1 MLEGRK
7 GCFEGVDI
15 AFKQHS
21 AVEDEPMLGDSAK
34 NRQFCSSQLA
44 RQLAQRLISPAPA
57 GSNETPSFLLFLSVM
72 RRCQFDYLLQS
83 PGIQT
88 DLKTALLRVAGLVE
102 QSALYLQ
109 WVS

>member
-1 MLEGRK
+1 MEGRK

-44 RQLAQRLISPAPA
+44 RQLAQRLISPGACWLKRDSEALIVFVGNAPL
-57 GSNETPSFLLFLSVM
+57 P
-72 RRCQFDYLLQS
+72 
-83 PGIQT
+83 I
-88 DLKTALLRVAGLVE
+88 
-102 QSALYLQ
+102 
-109 WVS
+109 